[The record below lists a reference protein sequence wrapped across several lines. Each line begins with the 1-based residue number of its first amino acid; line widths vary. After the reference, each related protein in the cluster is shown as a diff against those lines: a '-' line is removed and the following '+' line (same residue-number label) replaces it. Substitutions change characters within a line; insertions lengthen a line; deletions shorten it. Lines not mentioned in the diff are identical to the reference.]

1 MKISNKIYLLTVY
14 LVAALAINSY
24 LGLSQITKIGL
35 KLRDVVEHDL
45 ELVNLISTIQ
55 KNHLE
60 KMLVFERMIRI
71 AEEVEYEDVPPARQ
85 AHLVDN
91 AQMLMQGFDDL
102 HQQGAQ
108 AIVKA
113 GQSVDGRLK
122 LSVSSMSG
130 EDLLSIKEMLTRL
143 EETHISYHSLIA
155 DIFAM
160 IREGDFQLSIQEL
173 NKVQSKERRLSKQ
186 LTGFFDE
193 VKALVGASLQKTMRE
208 ERRIAAFLSRSVI
221 LVLLSSLVVV
231 FIISSIT
238 APLKKLVFAA
248 HEIGEGNYAVDLQ
261 KTKDEF
267 GEVSAAFDAMS
278 RKLAEAKRLLEEKNR
293 ELAENLRITSEQKA
307 ELEKVNKEL
316 DNFAHTVSHDIRS
329 PLMGIMGYGTII
341 KSQYAGQFDERGQKA
356 IDGILKGVN
365 RLNAMIDDLLALT
378 RLARV
383 RNPYEHV
390 DMGHLITTVL
400 DRIEFKIKEHRAVVR
415 VPDNLPL
422 IYCDRIKIG
431 EVFLNLVNNA
441 IKFSSKNPHADPEVV
456 IGYELVEGAHRF
468 SVKDNGIGI
477 APENHEAVF
486 EIFKRVDN
494 HGEFEGTGA
503 GLSIVQTVI
512 LDHGGKVWVESEL
525 GRGATFYFT
534 IPDDLKPAKA

>member
-60 KMLVFERMIRI
+60 KMLVFERMVRI
-71 AEEVEYEDVPPARQ
+71 AEEVEYEDVPPARRT
-85 AHLVDN
+85 HLVDN
-91 AQMLMQGFDDL
+91 AQMLVQGFDDL

-122 LSVSSMSG
+122 HSVSSMSG
-130 EDLLSIKEMLTRL
+130 EDLLSIKEMLAKL

-173 NKVQSKERRLSKQ
+173 NKVQSKERRLSRQ

-193 VKALVGASLQKTMRE
+193 VKTLVGASLQKTMRE

-248 HEIGEGNYAVDLQ
+248 HEIGEGNYAVELQ
-261 KTKDEF
+261 ETKDEF

-278 RKLAEAKRLLEEKNR
+278 KKLAEAKRLLEEKNR

-329 PLMGIMGYGTII
+329 PLMGIMGYGTIV
-341 KSQYAGQFDERGQKA
+341 KNQYASQFDERGQKA

-378 RLARV
+378 RLSRV

-390 DMGHLITTVL
+390 DMEHLINSIL

-415 VPDNLPL
+415 VPNNLPL

-477 APENHEAVF
+477 APENHKAVF

-494 HGEFEGTGA
+494 HGEYEGTGA
-503 GLSIVQTVI
+503 GLSIVQTII